1 MILSSTMNGQN
12 KTALI
17 NDMVGFGMN
26 LFERTSEKNLNRRLS
41 WMNEPESWGFDDE
54 KLHVDVPESADFFQ
68 DPAGV
73 NVRSSAPFLYCDA
86 EGNFSL
92 TARVAVEML
101 DAYDSGCIM
110 VMVDHKNWA
119 KLCFELVNQIPTI
132 VSVVTTNIFDNC
144 ISGKIGK
151 AKPYLR
157 VLRAGNCFG
166 CHYSLDAI
174 KWTLVRFF
182 GMDAPTKVK
191 IGVVGQCPVG
201 KGTKVRFESFD
212 FEMSKNSDARVI
224 D

>member
-1 MILSSTMNGQN
+1 
-12 KTALI
+12 
-17 NDMVGFGMN
+17 MN
-26 LFERTSEKNLNRRLS
+26 LFARSTEKTLNCRLS
-41 WMNEPESWGFDDE
+41 WINEPEAWSFHDE
-54 KLHVDVPESADFFQ
+54 KLHIDVPESSDFFQ

-86 EGNFSL
+86 EGDFSL
-92 TARVAVEML
+92 TARVDVDML

-110 VMVDHKNWA
+110 VMVDQKNWA

-132 VSVVTTNIFDNC
+132 VSVVTTNLSDNC
-144 ISGKIGK
+144 ISEKIGV

-166 CHYSLDAI
+166 FHYSLDAI

-182 GMDAPTKVK
+182 AMDATAIMK

-212 FEMSKNSDARVI
+212 VEMTKNSSVKII

>member
-1 MILSSTMNGQN
+1 
-12 KTALI
+12 
-17 NDMVGFGMN
+17 
-26 LFERTSEKNLNRRLS
+26 
-41 WMNEPESWGFDDE
+41 
-54 KLHVDVPESADFFQ
+54 
-68 DPAGV
+68 
-73 NVRSSAPFLYCDA
+73 
-86 EGNFSL
+86 
-92 TARVAVEML
+92 ML

-110 VMVDHKNWA
+110 VMVDQKNWA

-132 VSVVTTNIFDNC
+132 VSVVTTKLSDNC
-144 ISGKIGK
+144 VSEKIGE

-166 CHYSLDAI
+166 FHYSLDAI

-182 GMDAPTKVK
+182 AMDAGTKVK

-212 FEMSKNSDARVI
+212 VELTKNSSAKII